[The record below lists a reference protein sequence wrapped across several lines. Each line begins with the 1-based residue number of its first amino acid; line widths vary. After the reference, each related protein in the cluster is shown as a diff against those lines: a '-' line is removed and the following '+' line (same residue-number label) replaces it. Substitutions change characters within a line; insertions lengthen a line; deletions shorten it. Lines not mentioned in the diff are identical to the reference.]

1 MGDQYK
7 GVKRRTTAWKCV
19 CARLVRRD
27 NEVVY
32 SYRRLD
38 AWKQAHAALR
48 LTLRATDDAYHGRSR
63 ALFDQLRRAS
73 ISVEANIVEG
83 YALGT
88 PALCR
93 RHLRIAFGSAAEAE
107 CLALAAAEANYLNRS
122 VVQQLE
128 TMWGITMRELRL
140 LLRKPLNSG
149 I

>member
-1 MGDQYK
+1 MH
-7 GVKRRTTAWKCV
+7 
-19 CARLVRRD
+19 
-27 NEVVY
+27 

-48 LTLRATDDAYHGRSR
+48 LTLRATDHAYHGRSR
-63 ALFDQLRRAS
+63 ALFDQLKRAA

-93 RHLRIAFGSAAEAE
+93 RHLRIALGSAAEAE
-107 CLALAAAEANYLNRS
+107 CLVRAAGEAEYLEMG

-128 TMWGITMRELRL
+128 VLFGGSLKALLIILR
-140 LLRKPLNSG
+140 RPPNSG
-149 I
+149 TT